1 MPLPRIDSNI
11 ANVSMDYFLRGV
23 DAAKPQGAQAPALPG
38 ENPPAAPEEHPAGK
52 LVTQLDVLLM
62 KAATAST
69 KSLDGRTVR
78 QTFQKL
84 VEDRA
89 LDRNSL
95 KLLAKTAD
103 TAAKTLKALDK
114 FTGRELAGAFGADG
128 RLDGTTKAGKAVVA
142 AIKAQ
147 QDLSDLFAQLGKSLH
162 AMSRHEDQMR
172 AADPRFRG
180 VDAALLNEVDDMR
193 QLCDRRATEI
203 NHLACQMKDFA
214 VHLAANGDNADP
226 NVAVILKTKVAEL
239 LPRQALA
246 MHGTADALA
255 TVNEDVAG
263 RLRPLA
269 EKIDAF
275 RRNPS
280 ATIGSQDFET
290 LQGDIAAMKAAVAD
304 VRKHGIEVG
313 GGRMMVAAD
322 VLKAL
327 EKEVAKAEDLFKTAR
342 IEVARKVLDNY
353 LETAQSLLS
362 VDEHVES
369 QHSNGDQKLQLAL
382 QRRNEFLEAMN
393 TLSEAALDPAKGA
406 EELQALASD
415 LARKSS
421 RLVSA
426 AKAAIPPAGQ
436 AAADFNAMFD
446 RLGGAHSVAV
456 GLVGIVSKMHGNDR
470 FFTGAE
476 ATALFNGTLTVSSV
490 VEARARG
497 LRDADVDPANEDANI
512 VAERKLG
519 AGAAGTVFEL
529 TRTDGTSV
537 VFKGETESRTGLS
550 VIAAGS
556 GGTYANHQQTVNL
569 NIAAKKAAVALGMG
583 DMIVNYSVG
592 THKGVFGF
600 FMEKAKGMT
609 AHSFAKGK
617 SSSSPDAGM
626 SLKQIKRLS
635 PGQRLQV
642 KADLMREMNRLQ
654 WLDLVTG
661 QADRHWENYF
671 IHVDPDTRK
680 VTLKGIDNDAGYSQF
695 RTGATTFSFDAEH
708 TSLFKSQLKALA
720 REIDSRNV
728 DAVYNR
734 LLADPGISTDAEG
747 KKITIDA
754 SKLGDKSII
763 HALASVTGTQTMAI
777 PDKIDRETYDTFMA
791 LKAGPQRDAYL
802 ASIRPRLSKE
812 SYDAAV
818 SRLDDV
824 IAHAEKLGRENRII
838 ENQNGQNGWFDV
850 DEAPRQTGKIT
861 VHKHGG
867 QEKRLGGEIAKDVN
881 EQLCPSYFARDGIDK
896 LFA

>member
-23 DAAKPQGAQAPALPG
+23 DAAKPQGAQAPLLP
-38 ENPPAAPEEHPAGK
+38 EDNPPAAPEEHSAGK
-52 LVTQLDVLLM
+52 LVAQLDVLLM
-62 KAATAST
+62 KAAKAST
-69 KSLDGRTVR
+69 QSLTGRTVR

-84 VEDRA
+84 VDDGA

-103 TAAKTLKALDK
+103 AAAKSLKALDK
-114 FTGRELAGAFGADG
+114 FTGRELAGAFGTNG
-128 RLDGTTKAGKAVVA
+128 HLDGTSKAGKAVIA

-172 AADPRFRG
+172 AANPQFRG

-203 NHLACQMKDFA
+203 NHLAYQMKDFA
-214 VHLAANGDNADP
+214 VHLAANGENADP
-226 NVAVILKTKVAEL
+226 NVRTILKTKVAEL

-255 TVNEDVAG
+255 TVSEQVTG

-280 ATIGSQDFET
+280 ATIGSQEFAA

-304 VRKHGIEVG
+304 VRKHGIEVA

-327 EKEVAKAEDLFKTAR
+327 ETEVGKAEDLFRTAR
-342 IEVARKVLDNY
+342 TEVARTVLGNY
-353 LETAQSLLS
+353 LETTQSLFS
-362 VDEHVES
+362 VDEHIEF
-369 QHSNGDQKLQLAL
+369 QHSNGDEKLQLAL
-382 QRRNEFLEAMN
+382 QRRNEFFESMAALAA
-393 TLSEAALDPAKGA
+393 AALDPGKTQ

-415 LARKSS
+415 LSRKSS

-426 AKAAIPPAGQ
+426 AKKAVPPTGQ
-436 AAADFNAMFD
+436 AAADFNGMFG
-446 RLGGAHSVAV
+446 RLEGAHSVAV
-456 GLVGIVSKMHGNDR
+456 GLVGIVSKMFGNDR

-476 ATALFNGTLTVSSV
+476 AMSLFNGTLSVSSV

-497 LRDADVDPANEDANI
+497 LRDSDVNPANEDANI

-519 AGAAGTVFEL
+519 AGVAGTVLEL

-537 VFKGETESRTGLS
+537 VFKGETESRTGLAT
-550 VIAAGS
+550 IAAGS
-556 GGTYANHQQTVNL
+556 RETYASGQQTVNL
-569 NIAAKKAAVALGMG
+569 NISAKKAAVALGMG
-583 DMIVNYSVG
+583 DMIVDYSAG

-626 SLKQIKRLS
+626 SLKQIKNLS
-635 PGQRLQV
+635 PGQRLQL

-671 IHVDPDTRK
+671 IHVDPETRK
-680 VTLKGIDNDAGYSQF
+680 VSIKGIDNDAGYSQF
-695 RTGATTFSFDAEH
+695 RTGATKFSFDTGH
-708 TSLFKSQLKALA
+708 TELFKSQLKALA
-720 REIDSRNV
+720 REIDSRNA

-734 LLADPGISTDAEG
+734 LLADPGISTDAKG
-747 KKITIDA
+747 RITVDA
-754 SKLGDKSII
+754 SRLGDKSIV
-763 HALASVTGTQTMAI
+763 HVLARVTGTQTLAI
-777 PDKIDRETYDTFMA
+777 PDKIDRETYNAFLA
-791 LKAGPQRDAYL
+791 LKAGPQREAYL
-802 ASIRPRLSKE
+802 NSIRPRLSKA

-824 IAHAEKLGRENRII
+824 IAHIENMPADRII
-838 ENQNGQNGWFDV
+838 ENRDGRNGWLDA
-850 DEAPRQTGKIT
+850 DEAPLGTGKVT
-861 VHKHGG
+861 VQKHGG

-881 EQLCPSYFARDGIDK
+881 EQFCPSYFARDGIDK